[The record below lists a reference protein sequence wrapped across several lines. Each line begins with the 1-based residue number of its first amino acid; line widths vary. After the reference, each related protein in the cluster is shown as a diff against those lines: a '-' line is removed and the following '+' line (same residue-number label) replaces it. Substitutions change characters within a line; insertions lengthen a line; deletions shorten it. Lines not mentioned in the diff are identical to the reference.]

1 MRYPDAE
8 EDSPPLRAA
17 PLTPGEAAALT
28 DSPVRRELVRR
39 IASGESVVW
48 LLLESGDR
56 AGDDRA
62 AEVLTAELRAL
73 ERELRL
79 PAGIGEAGSRLHSDL
94 PLRIAFSV
102 LRMSRTDP
110 AERWLTAQL
119 LGSGPGLADR
129 DEPMVF
135 PVFGRGRTLE
145 PLVGRGID
153 REVIAETAAF
163 LCGRCGCEVKRLN
176 PGVDLLITADWE
188 GLLASGPPPAPRP
201 PPLVGLS
208 PPAAAA
214 VPPDSPAG
222 SAAVPPDLP
231 APEPADPPAGGL
243 ARNLVLAA
251 AGGAVLLA
259 THDPD
264 AAARAARTATFA
276 RPGVLAASDDP

>member
-1 MRYPDAE
+1 VFVFHAGPPGRVEAAAVASLQDLGIDGRGRANLTVQTADVAAGAPGSAAAAAVWKARPAGGAPTPWPAVRYPDAE

-110 AERWLTAQL
+110 AER
-119 LGSGPGLADR
+119 
-129 DEPMVF
+129 
-135 PVFGRGRTLE
+135 
-145 PLVGRGID
+145 
-153 REVIAETAAF
+153 
-163 LCGRCGCEVKRLN
+163 
-176 PGVDLLITADWE
+176 
-188 GLLASGPPPAPRP
+188 
-201 PPLVGLS
+201 
-208 PPAAAA
+208 
-214 VPPDSPAG
+214 
-222 SAAVPPDLP
+222 
-231 APEPADPPAGGL
+231 
-243 ARNLVLAA
+243 
-251 AGGAVLLA
+251 
-259 THDPD
+259 
-264 AAARAARTATFA
+264 
-276 RPGVLAASDDP
+276 